1 MKPFQ
6 SLAVGGLIFAGL
18 FSLPS
23 LARDRP
29 PESVRS
35 ATLRQVFRTVT
46 GKNLPSAVRI
56 RLRGRENSGVLG
68 TVVDADGGILTKA
81 SELEK
86 DKRIVCRLSDGRDLP
101 AEVVATDEATDL
113 ALLKVEAKDLTPLE
127 WRADGDPQVG
137 DWVLTISNQDVPLAV
152 GVVSVQQHPIAREDT
167 RGMLGIGFENANKT
181 TEISQVYSKS
191 AAEDAGLVIGDRI
204 QSIDGVPMKSADEV
218 MRTMRSHK
226 PGDKIELIILRK
238 DKVLTFSPVL
248 TSPLGEFQSL
258 LSKQNQL
265 GGRLSRR
272 RDNFPLVVQHD
283 TVLSPE
289 DCGGPLLD
297 IDGKGIGLN
306 IARAGRTESYALTK
320 ATVLEAHRRL
330 REKAA
335 KQAAEAA
342 VKVEEK

>member
-127 WRADGDPQVG
+127 WRADGDGGCDSP
-137 DWVLTISNQDVPLAV
+137 
-152 GVVSVQQHPIAREDT
+152 HRETD
-167 RGMLGIGFENANKT
+167 
-181 TEISQVYSKS
+181 
-191 AAEDAGLVIGDRI
+191 
-204 QSIDGVPMKSADEV
+204 DEE
-218 MRTMRSHK
+218 S
-226 PGDKIELIILRK
+226 PG
-238 DKVLTFSPVL
+238 
-248 TSPLGEFQSL
+248 
-258 LSKQNQL
+258 
-265 GGRLSRR
+265 
-272 RDNFPLVVQHD
+272 
-283 TVLSPE
+283 
-289 DCGGPLLD
+289 
-297 IDGKGIGLN
+297 
-306 IARAGRTESYALTK
+306 ARAIFLRVHLTRTNQIRSG
-320 ATVLEAHRRL
+320 AHLYRPTPG
-330 REKAA
+330 AA
-335 KQAAEAA
+335 QRQDEPEQANVAA
-342 VKVEEK
+342 VA